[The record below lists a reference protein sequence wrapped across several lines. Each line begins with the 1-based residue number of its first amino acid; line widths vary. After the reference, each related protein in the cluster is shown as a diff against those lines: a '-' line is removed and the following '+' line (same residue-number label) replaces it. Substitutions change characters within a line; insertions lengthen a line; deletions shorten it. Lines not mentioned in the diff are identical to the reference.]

1 MKNSQESILVE
12 NYFSKVTGLHSRILF
27 KNRTP
32 PRVFP
37 GNFPKYS
44 EQLFLYYTC
53 YMVASEFTDNSH
65 SFYPFCPS
73 HLYVGTKM
81 NEEGWPVQD
90 FMLGV
95 VMVNN
100 ALTK

>member
-1 MKNSQESILVE
+1 
-12 NYFSKVTGLHSRILF
+12 
-27 KNRTP
+27 
-32 PRVFP
+32 
-37 GNFPKYS
+37 
-44 EQLFLYYTC
+44 
-53 YMVASEFTDNSH
+53 MVASEFTDNSH

-73 HLYVGTKM
+73 HLYLGTKM